1 MAGAG
6 AGAGSGAVNNAGWRY
21 AYLSWGFVAPVSA
34 APPGKFFEIYHNH
47 SIPLLPFRYRWLN

>member
-6 AGAGSGAVNNAGWRY
+6 VSAGSDAVNNAGWRC
-21 AYLSWGFVAPVSA
+21 AYPSWGFVAPVSV

-47 SIPLLPFRYRWLN
+47 SIPLLPFCCRWLN